1 MPQDRRQFLA
11 TTASAALGLS
21 TLGGVIPTHA
31 AATPRARPGSPL
43 RILIL
48 GGTSFIGPYQVEYA
62 RERGHEITLFN
73 RGRTNPRLFRGL
85 ETLIGDRAGDV
96 RALEGRQWDV
106 VLDNSAQEPEWVE
119 LTGRVLR
126 DNVRRYILVSTRSV
140 YSDLSRVPST
150 ADAPVYTIENTPVE
164 PGQRRPYGLRKALCE
179 QAAREAFGARATIVR
194 PGLIIGPGDET
205 DRFTYWPVRIE
216 RGGEVLAPG
225 DGTDPV
231 QIIDARDLSEWMI
244 RLAENDTP
252 GTFNAVGPFIPR
264 PFDELLYGI
273 RAVTT
278 AETSF
283 TWVDTDWLLERNV
296 RPYSDLPVWMPARG
310 RNLGFARFDLTPEIE
325 AGLTFRSLAQTTADT
340 LAWWHEQPKE
350 RQVLKTGLD
359 AAREAELLAAYRRR

>member
-1 MPQDRRQFLA
+1 CMPQDRRQFLA

-21 TLGGVIPTHA
+21 TLGGVIPTRA

-43 RILIL
+43 RILVL

-62 RERGHEITLFN
+62 LERGHEITLFN

-164 PGQRRPYGLRKALCE
+164 PGQRRPYGLRKAPLRAGGTRGVRC
-179 QAAREAFGARATIVR
+179 ACDHRASGAHHRARRRDGSLHVLAGAHRAWWRGSR
-194 PGLIIGPGDET
+194 PG
-205 DRFTYWPVRIE
+205 
-216 RGGEVLAPG
+216 
-225 DGTDPV
+225 
-231 QIIDARDLSEWMI
+231 
-244 RLAENDTP
+244 
-252 GTFNAVGPFIPR
+252 
-264 PFDELLYGI
+264 
-273 RAVTT
+273 
-278 AETSF
+278 
-283 TWVDTDWLLERNV
+283 
-296 RPYSDLPVWMPARG
+296 
-310 RNLGFARFDLTPEIE
+310 
-325 AGLTFRSLAQTTADT
+325 
-340 LAWWHEQPKE
+340 
-350 RQVLKTGLD
+350 
-359 AAREAELLAAYRRR
+359 

>member
-1 MPQDRRQFLA
+1 MPQDRRQFL
-11 TTASAALGLS
+11 TTTVAAALGL
-21 TLGGVIPTHA
+21 A
-31 AATPRARPGSPL
+31 AADAARLPAAALSPAAPRRKPL

-48 GGTSFIGPYQVEYA
+48 GGTSFIGPHQVEYA
-62 RERGHEITLFN
+62 RARGHTITLFN
-73 RGRTNPRLFRGL
+73 RGRTNPGLFGDL
-85 ETLIGDRAGDV
+85 ETLIGDRTGDV

-106 VLDNSAQEPEWVE
+106 VLDNSAQEPEWVQ
-119 LTGRVLR
+119 LTGSVLR
-126 DNVRRYILVSTRSV
+126 DNVQRYILVSTRSV
-140 YSDLSRVPST
+140 YSDLSKVPST
-150 ADAPVYTIENTPVE
+150 ADAPVYTVENTTVE

-179 QAAREAFGARATIVR
+179 KEARAAFGERATIVR

-205 DRFTYWPVRIE
+205 DRFTYWPVRIA

-252 GTFNAVGPFIPR
+252 GTFNAVGPFTPR

-283 TWVDTDWLLERNV
+283 TWVDTDFLLERGV

-310 RNLGFARFDLTPEIE
+310 RNLGFARFDLTPEVN

-340 LAWWHEQPKE
+340 LAWWAAQPQE
-350 RQVLKTGLD
+350 RQVLKTGLS
-359 AAREAELLAAYRRR
+359 AEREQELLAAWRAR